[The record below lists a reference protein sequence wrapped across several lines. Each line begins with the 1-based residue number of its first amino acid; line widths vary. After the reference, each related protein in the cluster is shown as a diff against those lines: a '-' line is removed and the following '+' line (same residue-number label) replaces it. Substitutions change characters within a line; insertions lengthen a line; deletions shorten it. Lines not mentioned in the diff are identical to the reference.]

1 MVAIAAAMR
10 PVALTLFAC
19 LLATAPRAARADR
32 RYYGETYS
40 AAIAPPGG
48 LDLELWSTF
57 HQAPPAGGRDYWL
70 HQLELETG
78 LARGWDVALYNVLL
92 SQAGQGTRYQAV
104 KVESRLALADPG
116 AWPVDVVLYLE
127 VRKEFI
133 EDRPWAVE
141 EKAIVARDLGPLN
154 LSLNL
159 TIEQEYLP
167 AGGSELELA
176 GAMGA
181 SLELIPAV
189 RLGAEVFGGR
199 TRVAGGGAVAWESTA
214 WAGPAVSIAAWHGWL
229 LVAAG
234 FGLTDQSEKVRAR
247 AILAWQF

>member
-1 MVAIAAAMR
+1 VPSAAAVVR
-10 PVALTLFAC
+10 SVAPALLAC
-19 LLATAPRAARADR
+19 LLAAPGAARADR

-57 HQAPPAGGRDYWL
+57 HQAPAAGGRDFWL

-78 LARGWDVALYNVLL
+78 LTRGWDVALYNVLF

-104 KVESRLALADPG
+104 KVESRVALADPG

-127 VRKEFI
+127 ARKEFI
-133 EDRPWAVE
+133 ADRPWALE

-154 LSLNL
+154 ISLNL
-159 TIEQEYLP
+159 SAEQEYP
-167 AGGSELELA
+167 SGGGSEQELA
-176 GAMGA
+176 GALGA
-181 SLELIPAV
+181 SLELVPAV

-199 TRVAGGGAVAWESTA
+199 TRAATGGVVTWVSTA
-214 WAGPAVSIAAWHGWL
+214 WAGPAVSIAALHGWL
-229 LVAAG
+229 LLAAG
-234 FGLTDQSEKVRAR
+234 FGLNDESEKVQAR
-247 AILAWQF
+247 AILAWQL